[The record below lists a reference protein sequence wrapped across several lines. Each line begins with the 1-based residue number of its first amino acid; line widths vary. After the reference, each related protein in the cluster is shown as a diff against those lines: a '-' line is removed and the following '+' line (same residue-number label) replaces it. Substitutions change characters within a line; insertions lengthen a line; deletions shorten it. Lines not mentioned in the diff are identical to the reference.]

1 MGRQETIGFVL
12 IGIVLIV
19 WMWMHTPPPPE
30 EMPPD
35 PDDPAEVERPEPR
48 PDDPEDPEITE
59 VPEEP
64 EPERDLGRW
73 FSHLVEGEEKVV
85 TVNTDLYK
93 VRLTTHGGI
102 LTQYELTEYVT
113 WDGRPVQLIDEAARG
128 DLSIL
133 FTSSDGR
140 VIETRDLFFEADF
153 DDRDVLIPAD
163 EETVTLTF
171 TLPIE
176 DERKLRKI
184 YTFHNN
190 RYDFDVRY
198 EFIEMHD
205 IVANFEYEIVWDNGI
220 LLTERDVSNEAEF
233 AAAYAYM
240 GGELEKLEAKRFDE
254 NYSASFSGR
263 TDWVG
268 MRNKYFALSLIPDT
282 EVQTADGAYLS
293 GRRVRIDNDDPKE
306 NYGVALRM
314 PFRARNIETSEISVF
329 IGPMEYNLLRSYDV
343 GLDKMLSLGFWLIR
357 PISEYLILPLL
368 KFLNSFIANFG
379 LVIIVFSILI
389 KIVMHPLTKKQMR
402 SMTRMQKLQPMMT
415 ELREQY
421 KDDPQKMNREVMKLY
436 QDYGVNPASGCL
448 PMLPQ
453 LPILIALFT
462 VFRST
467 IEVRQEPFAF
477 WITDLSVP
485 DRIIDLPFSIPIL
498 GADYLSGLA
507 LLMGV
512 TLFIQQKMT
521 MKDPRQQ
528 ALVYILPVVLT
539 FLFTIFPA
547 GLNLYYFMFNLLTV
561 GQQYLVNKKHGD
573 EPLRKVDPKKKKSG
587 GFFGAM
593 EKQMK
598 MAEAKKK
605 MKK

>member
-12 IGIVLIV
+12 IGLVLII

-35 PDDPAEVERPEPR
+35 PDDPTEAERPEPR
-48 PDDPEDPEITE
+48 PEDPVDPEVTEIPEDPR
-59 VPEEP
+59 
-64 EPERDLGRW
+64 PERDLGRW

-85 TVNTDLYK
+85 TVRTDLFTAN
-93 VRLTTHGGI
+93 LTSYGGI
-102 LTQYELTEYVT
+102 LKQFELTEYVT
-113 WDGRPVQLIDEAARG
+113 WDGRPVQLIDEEARG

-133 FTSSDGR
+133 FTSTDGR
-140 VIETRDLFFEADF
+140 VIETRELFFEADF
-153 DDRDVLIPAD
+153 DDQDVLTPTD
-163 EETVTLTF
+163 DDPVTLTF
-171 TLPIE
+171 ALPIE
-176 DERKLRKI
+176 DEREMRKI

-198 EFIEMHD
+198 ELIEMHD
-205 IVANFEYEIVWDNGI
+205 IVANFEYEIVWDHGI
-220 LLTERDVSNEAEF
+220 LLTEGDVSNEAEF

-240 GGELEKLEAKRFDE
+240 GGELEKLEARNFDQD
-254 NYSASFSGR
+254 YSATFSGR

-268 MRNKYFALSLIPDT
+268 MRNKYFALSMIPNTD
-282 EVQTADGAYLS
+282 VQPADGAYLS
-293 GRRVRIDNDDPKE
+293 GRRVRLVGDDPKE

-314 PFRARNIETSEISVF
+314 PFRARNIETSEITVF
-329 IGPMEYNLLRSYDV
+329 LGPMEYNLLRSYDV
-343 GLDKMLSLGFWLIR
+343 GLDRMLSLGFWLIR

-379 LVIIVFSILI
+379 IVIIVFSILI
-389 KIVMHPLTKKQMR
+389 KIVLHPLTKKQMR
-402 SMTRMQKLQPMMT
+402 SMSRMQKLQPMMT
-415 ELREQY
+415 ELREKY
-421 KDDPQKMNREVMKLY
+421 KDDPQKMNREVMRLY

-507 LLMGV
+507 LLMGI
-512 TLFIQQKMT
+512 TLFIQQKMM

-561 GQQYLVNKKHGD
+561 GQQYIVNKKHGD

>member
-12 IGIVLIV
+12 IGLVLII

-35 PDDPAEVERPEPR
+35 PDDPTEVERPEPR
-48 PDDPEDPEITE
+48 PEDPVDPEVTEIPEDPR
-59 VPEEP
+59 
-64 EPERDLGRW
+64 PERDLGRW

-85 TVNTDLYK
+85 TVRTDLFTAN
-93 VRLTTHGGI
+93 LTSYGGI
-102 LTQYELTEYVT
+102 LKQFELTEYVT
-113 WDGRPVQLIDEAARG
+113 WDGRPVQLIDEEARG

-133 FTSSDGR
+133 FTSTDGR
-140 VIETRDLFFEADF
+140 VIETRELFFEADF
-153 DDRDVLIPAD
+153 DDQDVLTPTD
-163 EETVTLTF
+163 DDPVTLTF
-171 TLPIE
+171 ALPIE
-176 DERKLRKI
+176 DERELRKI

-198 EFIEMHD
+198 ELIEMHD
-205 IVANFEYEIVWDNGI
+205 IVANFEYEIVWDHGI

-240 GGELEKLEAKRFDE
+240 GGELEKLEARNFDQD
-254 NYSASFSGR
+254 YSATFSGR

-268 MRNKYFALSLIPDT
+268 MRNKYFALSMIPNTD
-282 EVQTADGAYLS
+282 VQPADGAYLS
-293 GRRVRIDNDDPKE
+293 GRRVRLVGDDPKE

-314 PFRARNIETSEISVF
+314 PFRARNIETSEITVF
-329 IGPMEYNLLRSYDV
+329 LGPMEYNLLRSYDV
-343 GLDKMLSLGFWLIR
+343 GLDRMLSLGFWLIR

-379 LVIIVFSILI
+379 IVIIVFSILI
-389 KIVMHPLTKKQMR
+389 KIVLHPLTKKQMR
-402 SMTRMQKLQPMMT
+402 SMSRMQKLQPMMT
-415 ELREQY
+415 ELLEKY
-421 KDDPQKMNREVMKLY
+421 KDDPQKMNREVMRLY

-507 LLMGV
+507 LLMGI
-512 TLFIQQKMT
+512 TLFIQQKMM
-521 MKDPRQQ
+521 MKDTRQQ

-561 GQQYLVNKKHGD
+561 GQQYIVNKKHGD

>member
-12 IGIVLIV
+12 IGLVLII

-35 PDDPAEVERPEPR
+35 PDDPTEVERPEPR
-48 PDDPEDPEITE
+48 PEDPVDPEVTEIPEDPR
-59 VPEEP
+59 
-64 EPERDLGRW
+64 PERDLGRW

-85 TVNTDLYK
+85 TVRTDLFTAN
-93 VRLTTHGGI
+93 LTSYGGI
-102 LTQYELTEYVT
+102 LKQFELTEYVT
-113 WDGRPVQLIDEAARG
+113 WDGRPVQLIDEEARG

-133 FTSSDGR
+133 FTSTDGR
-140 VIETRDLFFEADF
+140 VIETRELFFEADF
-153 DDRDVLIPAD
+153 DDQDVLTPTD
-163 EETVTLTF
+163 DDPVTLTF
-171 TLPIE
+171 ALPIE
-176 DERKLRKI
+176 DERELRKI

-198 EFIEMHD
+198 ELIEMHD
-205 IVANFEYEIVWDNGI
+205 IVANFEYEIVWDHGI

-240 GGELEKLEAKRFDE
+240 GGELEKLEARNFDQD
-254 NYSASFSGR
+254 YSATFSGR

-268 MRNKYFALSLIPDT
+268 MRNKYFALSMIPNTD
-282 EVQTADGAYLS
+282 VQPADGAYLS
-293 GRRVRIDNDDPKE
+293 GRRVRLVGDDPKE

-314 PFRARNIETSEISVF
+314 PFRARNIETSEITVF
-329 IGPMEYNLLRSYDV
+329 LGPMEYNLLRSYDV
-343 GLDKMLSLGFWLIR
+343 GLDRMLSLGFWLIR

-379 LVIIVFSILI
+379 IVIIVFSILI
-389 KIVMHPLTKKQMR
+389 KIVLHPLTKKQMR
-402 SMTRMQKLQPMMT
+402 SMSRMQKLQPMMT
-415 ELREQY
+415 ELREKY
-421 KDDPQKMNREVMKLY
+421 KDDPQKMNREVMRLY

-507 LLMGV
+507 LLMGI
-512 TLFIQQKMT
+512 TLFIQQKMM

-561 GQQYLVNKKHGD
+561 GQQYIVNKKHGD